1 MQKDSAHIAGRA
13 KSIDISWPGVT
24 FWKCAFAVLLA
35 LVVLLHL
42 PLWLRGIG
50 DEAQGQ
56 VVEARIHRSRGA
68 RAVPSVMVVFTYPS
82 NGKMQTATELYNP
95 RKSAF
100 KNWGPDDYAAANAFI
115 ANYPKGKTITVW
127 VPRYVP
133 WEASVVPAIT
143 SDGSRHIA
151 RWMAT
156 VLLVGVYMLGLV
168 GGVVAV
174 GAIRDTLRRRS
185 RKTA

>member
-1 MQKDSAHIAGRA
+1 MQKNSVHIAGGA
-13 KSIDISWPGVT
+13 KSIDISWTGAT
-24 FWKCAFAVLLA
+24 FWKCAFALLLV

-56 VVEARIHRSRGA
+56 VVEAYIHKSRGV
-68 RAVPSVMVVFTYPS
+68 RAAPSVMVVFTYPS
-82 NGKMQTATELYNP
+82 SGQMQTATELYDP
-95 RKSAF
+95 RSSTF
-100 KNWGPDDYAAANAFI
+100 KAWGEDDEAATNAFI
-115 ANYPKGKTITVW
+115 ANYPKGKAITVW

-143 SDGSRHIA
+143 SDRSRHIV

-156 VLLVGVYMLGLV
+156 LMLVGAYLLALV

-174 GAIRDTLRRRS
+174 GAIRGRWQRRS
-185 RKTA
+185 GTTA